1 MNIHQNGSGARLDS
15 GESAGVG
22 SHHVAFWVAG
32 ATLTLFLCGASAPS
46 PLYAIYQAKFGFSTT
61 ILTAIF
67 AVYAVAV
74 LAAVLPA
81 GELSDQV
88 GRRPVIVFGL
98 GLQMVATAL
107 FLIAND
113 IALLFAARI
122 LQGISV
128 GVVIGAL
135 SALLVDLQD
144 RGSTLGPL
152 VASVASPLGL
162 AIGALLGG
170 ELVEFVGSPLRTV
183 YWVLLALFALATLAV
198 LALVPETRSRRPG
211 QRLALSFEVR
221 LPPRARSPFIALTP
235 GLIAIWALA
244 GLYLS
249 LGPSL
254 TASLLGDRSIVVG
267 ALVPTTLFGATAV
280 ASVLTR
286 GWTARLAVVGG
297 SLLVALGVAI
307 TIVGIIERS
316 ALPLFLGS
324 GVAGLG
330 FGAAF
335 AGSFRTLIP
344 LAEPNERASLVAS
357 LYLVCYSAFSVP
369 AVIAG
374 IAVTHYGL
382 RDTAVVYASVVIVL
396 ALTAALAS
404 ELRRSATTRLAG
416 SVAAAADAHQ
426 PIRPRSEEQ
435 QLEVPEVAEKPTAR
449 GVGQSR
455 PTRNPSR
462 VITHNSSGV
471 EAAGG
476 NRFEPGADPTR

>member
-1 MNIHQNGSGARLDS
+1 MNMHRAVADAHLDS
-15 GESAGVG
+15 SESTGAG
-22 SHHVAFWVAG
+22 SHHLAFWVAG
-32 ATLTLFLCGASAPS
+32 ATLTLFLVGASAPS
-46 PLYAIYQAKFGFSTT
+46 PLYAIYQSKFGFSTT
-61 ILTAIF
+61 VLTAIF

-81 GELSDQV
+81 GELSDQL

-98 GLQMVATAL
+98 GLQMLATAL
-107 FLIAND
+107 FLVAND
-113 IALLFAARI
+113 IALLFAARV

-135 SALLVDLQD
+135 SAVLVDLQD

-170 ELVEFVGSPLRTV
+170 ELVEYVASPLRTV
-183 YWVLLALFALATLAV
+183 YWVLLALFALAVLAV
-198 LALVPETRSRRPG
+198 LALVPETRNRRPG
-211 QRLALSFEVR
+211 QRLALGFKVR
-221 LPPRARSPFIALTP
+221 LPMQARSPFLALTP

-267 ALVPTTLFGATAV
+267 ALVPTSLFGATAV

-307 TIVGIIERS
+307 TIVGISGRS

-324 GVAGLG
+324 VVAGLG

-335 AGSFRTLIP
+335 AGSFRTLTP
-344 LAEPNERASLVAS
+344 LAQPNERASLVAA

-382 RDTAVVYASVVIVL
+382 RDTAVVYAGVVIVL

-404 ELRRSATTRLAG
+404 ELRLSATTRLVTSA
-416 SVAAAADAHQ
+416 VAATADSHRTIRGPHFEDPEGAEQPGARSVGLSPVAH
-426 PIRPRSEEQ
+426 
-435 QLEVPEVAEKPTAR
+435 
-449 GVGQSR
+449 
-455 PTRNPSR
+455 NP
-462 VITHNSSGV
+462 SGV
-471 EAAGG
+471 EAAAED
-476 NRFEPGADPTR
+476 RFVQRADRTI